1 MNDFISYEPFRKLWF
16 GVLVVTGVVLMGGMS
31 LTAIAFTRF
40 ALYATGVLHA
50 GPHPETEL
58 TADEQLVEK
67 CEAMP
72 DSYTKAECDE
82 AQEKVDAVDEA
93 ARRADHDNEQL
104 IRWP

>member
-1 MNDFISYEPFRKLWF
+1 MNSDFTSYEPFRKLWF
-16 GVLVVTGVVLMGGMS
+16 GVLVVTGVVLMVGMS
-31 LTAIAFTRF
+31 LTAINITRVTLF
-40 ALYATGVLHA
+40 PRPAQKH
-50 GPHPETEL
+50 EL

-67 CEAMP
+67 CEAML

-93 ARRADHDNEQL
+93 ARRADYDNEQL